1 MPSSE
6 SFEEFLGEE
15 VVDFDGNPIGT
26 FACYWERIKG
36 RPVLLGIDCDGD
48 QKRTRVAPA
57 KGAWLNVKQTYLCLP
72 YAKEYVE
79 QAPCLDCNLELDAA
93 FEERVYNYYGM
104 ELPYPAGTDPQS
116 KLNKT
121 SQQVPTEK
129 TGDSRSSPGEVS
141 PGQSTHPTESHHDS

>member
-1 MPSSE
+1 MASSE

-48 QKRTRVAPA
+48 QRRTRVAPA
-57 KGAWLNVKQTYLCLP
+57 KGAWLNVKQTHICLP

-79 QAPCLDCNLELDAA
+79 QAPCLDCDLERTPRSKSE
-93 FEERVYNYYGM
+93 FTTIM
-104 ELPYPAGTDPQS
+104 ELSRHIRQAPT
-116 KLNKT
+116 
-121 SQQVPTEK
+121 QQH
-129 TGDSRSSPGEVS
+129 SRS
-141 PGQSTHPTESHHDS
+141 